1 MDFLNYLID
10 TYNFPILSAF
20 LLGIMTSLSP
30 CPLATNITAIAFISK
45 DLKSSKTSF
54 LNGLFYTLGRGF
66 SYTLVAILIYFGTSS
81 FSISSRFQSFSDK
94 FLGVILIL
102 VGLIMLDLIKFNF
115 KKLNPRI
122 ETFKLF
128 LVKQGYLGS
137 FILGLIFALAF
148 CPYSAVVFFGVLIPL
163 ILSSQSGLLLAP
175 FFALGTGI
183 PVLIFSYIIAFSFNK
198 LSRIFN
204 KLSQVE
210 KVIRKIVAIIFI
222 LVGIYYL
229 RFIF

>member
-66 SYTLVAILIYFGTSS
+66 SYTLVATLIYFGTSS
-81 FSISSRFQSFSDK
+81 FSISSHFQSFSDK
-94 FLGVILIL
+94 YLGIILIL

-115 KKLNPRI
+115 KRLNPKI

-148 CPYSAVVFFGVLIPL
+148 CPYSAVVFFGILIPL

-183 PVLIFSYIIAFSFNK
+183 PVLIFSYFVAFSFSK

>member
-94 FLGVILIL
+94 YLGVILIL

-128 LVKQGYLGS
+128 LTKQGYLGS
-137 FILGLIFALAF
+137 FFLGLLFALAF